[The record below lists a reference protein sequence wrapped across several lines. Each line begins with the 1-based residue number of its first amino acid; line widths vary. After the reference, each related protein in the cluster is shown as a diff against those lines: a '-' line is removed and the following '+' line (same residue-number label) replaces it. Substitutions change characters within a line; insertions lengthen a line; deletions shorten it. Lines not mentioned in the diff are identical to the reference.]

1 MKNDYEEPPV
11 YTRRGRRSTWVAIV
25 LMVLVL
31 GFIAVYSI
39 RSWGTRDDAYHGSM
53 RGLPPAPAR
62 AA

>member
-39 RSWGTRDDAYHGSM
+39 RSWGMRDDAYHGSM
-53 RGLPPAPAR
+53 RDLPPVPAR

>member
-53 RGLPPAPAR
+53 RDLPAVPAR
-62 AA
+62 SA

>member
-11 YTRRGRRSTWVAIV
+11 YTRRGRRSTWIAIV
-25 LMVLVL
+25 LILLVL
-31 GFIAVYSI
+31 GSIAVYSV

-53 RGLPPAPAR
+53 RDLPPAPAR

>member
-11 YTRRGRRSTWVAIV
+11 YTRRGRTSTWIAIV

-53 RGLPPAPAR
+53 RDLPPPPAR
-62 AA
+62 IA

>member
-11 YTRRGRRSTWVAIV
+11 YTRRGRKSTVIAIV

-53 RGLPPAPAR
+53 RDLPPVPAR